1 MTSVAPRLHVI
12 TALACDKALVLR
24 RGPSGMVASLLWN
37 RACGSF
43 EMGQWLKGRVYEH
56 RCDLSPD
63 ARHMVIF
70 ARRDNA
76 SLAWT
81 ALSRAPW
88 LRAIEVFPQQH
99 TWCGGGAFDRDGRL
113 WLNGATLSRESVAD
127 GVRLADSSAFPH
139 ATDGF
144 HMGDLY
150 ARMMMLRGWSHDSGS
165 RYETILTKPLWS
177 GWTLELGFQ
186 LGRKNRGGISNRY
199 ALVNAGAGVRLEQ
212 PEWEWAEPFGDVLQF
227 AQYGALQAATLD
239 TRGAFVEQTVVS
251 DLSAMT
257 FEAIK
262 APYEG
267 IDFEGAGL

>member
-1 MTSVAPRLHVI
+1 MKSVTPRLHVI

-24 RGPSGMVASLLWN
+24 RGPSGVVASLLWN
-37 RACGSF
+37 RTNGSF
-43 EMGQWLKGRVYEH
+43 EMGQWLKGRIYEH

-63 ARHMVIF
+63 ALHVVIF
-70 ARRDNA
+70 ARYGDA

-99 TWCGGGAFDRDGRL
+99 TWCGGGAFDGDGRL
-113 WLNGATLSRESVAD
+113 WLNGVALPQDSVSD
-127 GVRLADSSAFPH
+127 GLRLADPSAFSQS
-139 ATDGF
+139 TDGF

-150 ARMMMLRGWSHDSGS
+150 AQMMALRGWSHDSGS
-165 RYETILTKPLWS
+165 RYDAILTKPLWF

-186 LGRKNRGGISNRY
+186 LGTKNRGGISNRY
-199 ALVNAGAGVRLEQ
+199 ALVQAKTGARNELPG
-212 PEWEWAEPFGDVLQF
+212 WEWAEPFGDVIQF
-227 AQYGALQAATLD
+227 AQDGALRTARLNEAGD
-239 TRGAFVEQTVVS
+239 FSDQTVVA
-251 DLSAMT
+251 DLSPMT

-267 IDFEGAGL
+267 VDFEGAGL